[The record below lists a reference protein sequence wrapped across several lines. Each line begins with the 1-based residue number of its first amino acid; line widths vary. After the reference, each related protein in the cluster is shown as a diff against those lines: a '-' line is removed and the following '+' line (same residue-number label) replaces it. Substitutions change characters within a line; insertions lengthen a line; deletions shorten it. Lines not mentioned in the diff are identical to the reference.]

1 MKRLG
6 GLAAVGALLIIAS
19 PAEACKC
26 AGAIQATTEAV
37 QSADRAIVAAIKQMA
52 GQVSGNVEIGFKSLG
67 NLIDTTYQRMVE
79 RQRQEI
85 SGRAVQ
91 TFVPS
96 LQTCQ
101 TVTGINGAI
110 ALRIN
115 AEASRAAQ
123 AAQAVR
129 WAEGARGSGASSR
142 AEASTTLSNRLRTNN
157 CTPREAELGICSIV
171 RPELSGA
178 HLLPLETILTPRAYK
193 TKFDSQS
200 ARDAAVLL
208 ANPLPPDPLP
218 ADAYRGDTRGR
229 ILARQNAI
237 AMINLGQS
245 VLNTAIADRD
255 PIADKAWADYVA
267 AWLKSVFPQGAPAG
281 SGDIASQRALM
292 EMDVKRR
299 HASAAWQ
306 TSVQNMETAQI
317 QREGLAIA
325 AQQSDLL
332 YGIGE
337 RLERI
342 ELLLAANTAAQG
354 RKLQEDLAT
363 LRENGADIRTLTED
377 PGANNPRKPDK
388 R

>member
-1 MKRLG
+1 MKTRIAWLLG
-6 GLAAVGALLIIAS
+6 GAILVAVS

-26 AGAIQATTEAV
+26 AGAIEATTAAV
-37 QSADRAIVAAIKQMA
+37 QKANKDIVAAIREMA
-52 GQVSGNVEIGFKSLG
+52 GQVSGNIEIGFKSLG

-101 TVTGINGAI
+101 TVTGINGTV

-115 AEASRAAQ
+115 AEASRVAQ
-123 AAQAVR
+123 AQQAIR

-142 AEASTTLSNRLRTNN
+142 SEASVTLTNRFRANY
-157 CTPREAELGICSIV
+157 CTPKEAELGICSVV

-178 HLLPLETILTPRAYK
+178 HLIPLETILSPRAYK
-193 TKFDSQS
+193 TKYDAAA

-208 ANPLPPDPLP
+208 AQPLPADPLP
-218 ADAYRGDTRGR
+218 ADAYRGDTRGT

-237 AMINLGQS
+237 AMVNLGQS

-255 PIADKAWADYVA
+255 PIADKSWAEYVS
-267 AWLKSVFPQGAPAG
+267 AWLKSVFPAG
-281 SGDIASQRALM
+281 VPSTNGDIASQRALM
-292 EMDVKRR
+292 EMDVRRR
-299 HASAAWQ
+299 HANAAWQ

-317 QREGLAIA
+317 QREALAIA
-325 AQQSDLL
+325 AQQSELL

-337 RLERI
+337 RLERLEVLI
-342 ELLLAANTAAQG
+342 AANTAAQG

-363 LRENGADIRTLTED
+363 LRENGSDIRTLNDD
-377 PGANNPRKPDK
+377 PGAVNPRKPDK